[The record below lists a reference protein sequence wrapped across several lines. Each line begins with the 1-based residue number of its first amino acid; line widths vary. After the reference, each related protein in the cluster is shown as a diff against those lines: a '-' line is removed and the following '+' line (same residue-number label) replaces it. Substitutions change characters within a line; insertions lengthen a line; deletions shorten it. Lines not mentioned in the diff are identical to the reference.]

1 MEATTTGMNRTG
13 ASASPAGAQAME
25 EAVARYSP
33 PGPIDLSQAKEMRL
47 LFGQEAGPLG
57 SVPPPTSLGDMVRTG
72 VSKLMGEHPEILL
85 DKIGERIAFERGG
98 TRLYDALIVKYEG
111 AVNAGAKVPSPAD
124 AVKAA
129 GAGTDDVALMG
140 DDSALATLQRIRA
153 EELQHFQLLCDAM
166 RQLGGDPTAQ
176 TPCADVI
183 GTASMGLIQVVTDPR
198 TTLAQALSAIL
209 TAELTDNAGWELL
222 IQLAEQA
229 GETGLVSEFAQ
240 ALTEEQRHLSTVQA
254 WLGALVVSGP
264 LPSDAV

>member
-25 EAVARYSP
+25 DAVERYSP
-33 PGPIDLSQAKEMRL
+33 PGPIDLSQAREVL
-47 LFGQEAGPLG
+47 LLYAQEAGPLG
-57 SVPPPTSLGDMVRTG
+57 AVPPPTSLGGMVRTG

-98 TRLYDALIVKYEG
+98 TRLYDALMVKYEA
-111 AVNAGAKVPSPAD
+111 AVNAGAKIPTPAD

-129 GAGTDDVALMG
+129 GAGTDDVALQA
-140 DDSALATLQRIRA
+140 DASALATLQRIRA
-153 EELQHFQLLCDAM
+153 EELQHFQMLCDAM

-183 GTASMGLIQVVTDPR
+183 ATASMGLIQVVSDPR
-198 TTLAQALSAIL
+198 TTLAQALSAML

-229 GETGLVSEFAQ
+229 GETDLISEFAQ
-240 ALTEEQRHLSTVQA
+240 ALTEEQRHLATVQA
-254 WLGALVVSGP
+254 WLQALVVSGP